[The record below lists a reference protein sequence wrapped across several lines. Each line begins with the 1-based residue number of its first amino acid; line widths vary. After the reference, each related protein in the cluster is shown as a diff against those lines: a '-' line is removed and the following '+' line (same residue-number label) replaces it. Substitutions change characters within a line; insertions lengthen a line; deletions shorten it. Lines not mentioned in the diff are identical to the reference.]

1 MHMQHCSGSP
11 WPSQVRAPTVP
22 CTLTL
27 LAASRLVVGA
37 HVDGT
42 AAGSSLAGLLCSP
55 LFWSQQKSDDAAT
68 TPAHTTI
75 TARLHPASLF
85 RYLYKTYALA
95 PPSSSTAVFRAAA
108 SETPDGQPAL
118 TGAGDAPSGGDAHA
132 HFWDVLHTVSGRGP
146 LGMREAAP
154 GTPAGWWCSALEGAE
169 YARPPLHA
177 LDTTAMHTRR
187 TAHKLTLDELVG
199 KDAAPRGVGVLELHQ
214 LSSTGKV
221 TDEVTGCA
229 CEALSGGRGG
239 AWLRLLALDTSGGT
253 EQTAAPTPAPAGPDP
268 HTSMLQS
275 LPFNLG
281 ETQTQRERREQ
292 VPLPYAYYQQAP
304 GQAAGQLQTAAPT
317 AIPSSAAWR
326 GSTGKSAIFFEPE
339 SEDDEDEEDPD
350 EDLDV

>member
-1 MHMQHCSGSP
+1 ML
-11 WPSQVRAPTVP
+11 V
-22 CTLTL
+22 
-27 LAASRLVVGA
+27 AASRLVVGA
-37 HVDGT
+37 HLDGT

-55 LFWSQQKSDDAAT
+55 LFWSQQRSDDALTA
-68 TPAHTTI
+68 PAHATI

-85 RYLYKTYALA
+85 RYLHRTYALT
-95 PPSSSTAVFRAAA
+95 PPSSSAAAFRAAA

-118 TGAGDAPSGGDAHA
+118 SDAGDAPAGGDAHA
-132 HFWDVLHTVSGRGP
+132 HFWGVLHTVAGRGP
-146 LGMREAAP
+146 LGVRDAAP
-154 GTPAGWWCSALEGAE
+154 GTRPGWWCSTLEGAE
-169 YARPPLHA
+169 HAHPPLHA
-177 LDTTAMHTRR
+177 LDTTAAHTRR
-187 TAHKLTLDELVG
+187 MAHKLTLDELVG

-221 TDEVTGCA
+221 VDEVTGCA
-229 CEALSGGRGG
+229 CEALPGGRGG

-253 EQTAAPTPAPAGPDP
+253 ELAAAPTPAPAGPDP

-292 VPLPYAYYQQAP
+292 VPLPYTYYQQAP
-304 GQAAGQLQTAAPT
+304 GQAAGQPQAAVHT
-317 AIPSSAAWR
+317 SIPSGAAWR